1 MYKLERLINELCPN
15 GVEYVKLNTICKI
28 YDGTHSTP
36 QYTDEGVKFVSV
48 QNINDLYATD
58 KYISQDDFEKY
69 KVTPQ
74 VGDVL
79 MTRIGSIGVCA
90 IVDRDEPLAYYVSL
104 ALLHP
109 DAKVINS
116 KYLKYAVES
125 LHGRKELRKR
135 TLVNAVPIKIN
146 KEDIGKITIPIPP
159 LPVQKEIVKI
169 LDNFTELTS
178 KLIAELTAELAAREK
193 QYEYYR
199 NRLLNF
205 GDNVEWKTLGNI
217 GRVAMCKRILKSQTT
232 STGDVPF
239 YKIGTFGKKA
249 DAFISKELFLE
260 YKEKYS
266 YPKKGSILISAAG
279 TIGRTVI
286 YDGKPAY
293 YQDSNIVWLEHDETV
308 VLNCYQL
315 KPWSVSYG
323 GTISRLYNDDIQKAK
338 IPVPSL
344 SEQQRIVDILDC
356 FDKICND
363 IREKLLAEINA
374 KQKQYG
380 YYRDRLLTFRKKEAT
395 KNE

>member
-1 MYKLERLINELCPN
+1 MGVKKMYKLERLINELCPN

-308 VLNCYQL
+308 V
-315 KPWSVSYG
+315 
-323 GTISRLYNDDIQKAK
+323 
-338 IPVPSL
+338 
-344 SEQQRIVDILDC
+344 
-356 FDKICND
+356 
-363 IREKLLAEINA
+363 
-374 KQKQYG
+374 
-380 YYRDRLLTFRKKEAT
+380 
-395 KNE
+395 

>member
-1 MYKLERLINELCPN
+1 
-15 GVEYVKLNTICKI
+15 
-28 YDGTHSTP
+28 
-36 QYTDEGVKFVSV
+36 
-48 QNINDLYATD
+48 
-58 KYISQDDFEKY
+58 
-69 KVTPQ
+69 
-74 VGDVL
+74 
-79 MTRIGSIGVCA
+79 
-90 IVDRDEPLAYYVSL
+90 
-104 ALLHP
+104 
-109 DAKVINS
+109 
-116 KYLKYAVES
+116 
-125 LHGRKELRKR
+125 
-135 TLVNAVPIKIN
+135 
-146 KEDIGKITIPIPP
+146 
-159 LPVQKEIVKI
+159 
-169 LDNFTELTS
+169 
-178 KLIAELTAELAAREK
+178 
-193 QYEYYR
+193 
-199 NRLLNF
+199 
-205 GDNVEWKTLGNI
+205 
-217 GRVAMCKRILKSQTT
+217 MCKRILKSQTT

-308 VLNCYQL
+308 VLNKYLLYCYQL